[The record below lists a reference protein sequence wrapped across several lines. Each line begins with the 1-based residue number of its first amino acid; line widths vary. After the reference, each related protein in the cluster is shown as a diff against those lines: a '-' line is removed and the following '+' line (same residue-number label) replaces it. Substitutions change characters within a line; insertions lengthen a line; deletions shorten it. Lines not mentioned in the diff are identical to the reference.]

1 MYDDD
6 RRVVYVEKRGNG
18 GLKTILIVI
27 LLGIVA
33 WGYVS
38 TRGAVVTFNALPG
51 AIDDSMTRMA
61 ATPTGYS
68 QPVPAA
74 TPEQQ
79 QQQQPDY
86 EATIEAIQAQPAAT
100 SAPTQTPQPL
110 IQDYGLPNIG
120 PYSLDQVRQCQ
131 DIKASSGLQ
140 VLPSPQFELCQ
151 QYTR

>member
-6 RRVVYVEKRGNG
+6 RRVVYVEERGNG

-27 LLGIVA
+27 LLGVIA

-38 TRGAVVTFNALPG
+38 TRGAAVTFNSLPA

-68 QPVPAA
+68 QPVPVA
-74 TPEQQ
+74 TPE
-79 QQQQPDY
+79 QQQPDY
-86 EATIEAIQAQPAAT
+86 EATIEAIQAQPTAT
-100 SAPTQTPQPL
+100 LAPTQTPQPL

-140 VLPSPQFELCQ
+140 VLPSPQLELCQ
-151 QYTR
+151 QYTQ